1 MYVYSKYRNPTW
13 LLPLFISYLTTGNCE
28 HPSTKE
34 RQLGAVEIQF
44 YYYVKKSW
52 HALCNFGVSPG
63 LPPKGRFGVRK
74 NE

>member
-34 RQLGAVEIQF
+34 RQLGAVEIHVCQF
-44 YYYVKKSW
+44 YYYVKKRVGM
-52 HALCNFGVSPG
+52 HFATLAYRQVSR
-63 LPPKGRFGVRK
+63 PKGDSG
-74 NE
+74 